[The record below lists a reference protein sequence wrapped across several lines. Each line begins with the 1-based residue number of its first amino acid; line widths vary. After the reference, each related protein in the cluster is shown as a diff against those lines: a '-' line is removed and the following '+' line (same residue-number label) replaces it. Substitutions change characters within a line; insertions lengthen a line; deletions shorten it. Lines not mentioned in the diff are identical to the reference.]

1 MNSEDKFK
9 FSVGQKHTFQM
20 FYAPNWIT
28 VEMEVTDV
36 REGCVYLKRMDS
48 GPAQTGAGM
57 SIKHILLTEEGHE
70 TTQLMICEPAYGR
83 DTLDTK

>member
-1 MNSEDKFK
+1 MSHIKIKASMNSEDKFK

-36 REGCVYLKRMDS
+36 REGR
-48 GPAQTGAGM
+48 
-57 SIKHILLTEEGHE
+57 
-70 TTQLMICEPAYGR
+70 
-83 DTLDTK
+83 